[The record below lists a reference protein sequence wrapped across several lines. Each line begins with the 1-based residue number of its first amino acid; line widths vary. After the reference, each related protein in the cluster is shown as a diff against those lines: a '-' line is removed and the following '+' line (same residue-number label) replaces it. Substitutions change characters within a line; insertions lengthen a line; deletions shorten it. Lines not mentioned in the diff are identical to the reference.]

1 MCHASVYAPRGAEV
15 AARHGA
21 GLSGRDR
28 LPLMIGKTYKTMLGD
43 RELSI
48 ETGKLAKL
56 VSGSVTLRYGD
67 TVVLVTAQAREEK
80 STLDFL
86 PLTVEFEE
94 RHYAVGKI
102 PGSFHR
108 REGRPGEKAI
118 LSARITDRQIRPL
131 FPKGY
136 RHETQV
142 IITVLSADQQNLP
155 DVLGPIGASAALSI
169 SDIPWNGPTACVRV
183 GQIDGQFVL
192 NPTADQLERSRMDL
206 VVAGTRDAV
215 MMVEAGAQ
223 NVAEEDLVAAIEF
236 AHAGM
241 QGVLTLIEQ
250 MRAEL
255 GQEKFN
261 FLADGDLS
269 TDLVPE
275 LAEAARAAGLRDAL
289 LTAKKKDRS
298 AAIKALRDRLI
309 QARIPDGEVEGAE
322 ERLAALKSAFGK
334 VEKQELRR
342 LILEDDLRADGR
354 NSRTV
359 RPIWIETRAL
369 PRAHGSAIFTRGET
383 QVLGV
388 ATLGT
393 ERDEILVDDLT
404 TETGDKFLLH
414 YNFPPYSTGEVKR
427 MGGQSRREIGHGNLA
442 KRAIRAVLP
451 TFEEFPYVIR
461 LVGEV
466 LESNGSSSMAT
477 VCSGTLA
484 LMDAGVPI
492 KAPVAGVAMGLV
504 MEGDKYRVLTDIL
517 GLEDAL
523 GDMDFKVCGTADGI
537 TALQMD
543 IKVGGITPQ
552 VMREALAQ
560 AREGRLHILGK
571 MAEVLA
577 APRAELSP
585 TAPRIVSIKINPELI
600 GKVIGPG
607 GKQIREL
614 EAMGAQVTVEE
625 DGTIRIF
632 SADGA
637 AAEAVK
643 ARIEGI
649 TREAKVGEEFDGTVV
664 KTAPF
669 GAFVNLFP
677 GQDGMLHISQM
688 SEERINAV
696 EDVLNVGDKLRVKI
710 ANIDDRGKIDL
721 IRPEL
726 EGKIAPR
733 EPRPARSGDRGDRG
747 GRPPRRD

>member
-1 MCHASVYAPRGAEV
+1 
-15 AARHGA
+15 
-21 GLSGRDR
+21 
-28 LPLMIGKTYKTMLGD
+28 MIGKTYKTMLGE

-67 TVVLVTAQAREEK
+67 TVVMVTAQAREEK

-223 NVAEEDLVAAIEF
+223 NVAEEELVAAIEF

-322 ERLAALKSAFGK
+322 ERLVALKSAFGK
-334 VEKQELRR
+334 VEKQELRS

-504 MEGDKYRVLTDIL
+504 MEGEKYRVLTDIM

-585 TAPRIVSIKINPELI
+585 TAPRIVSLKINPELI

-632 SADGA
+632 SVDGA

-669 GAFVNLFP
+669 GAFINLFA